1 MKRLVFALLLG
12 LASLGII
19 SCTQEMEGTGLDSR
33 EQAGKLQKVSQHL
46 VVQASLADEEPSTKT
61 ELDADGKFMW
71 SPGDQINLIF
81 NEGCGDVFTYNGN
94 VPARFASFDGILHTS
109 FGYDPENQ
117 TVSDYY
123 FWGVYP
129 YSQSNEVVVD
139 NGVHLLHTSIPAE
152 QITGENTW
160 GPGQFVYIAQ
170 SSNLML
176 GFRNLCGGLMLH
188 FTRDGIKE
196 IRIKGNNNEILAG
209 EVYVSTNNN
218 VPKIESN
225 GETTY
230 TEISVKPFGTGT
242 TAATFKKST
251 STNTYYYYVALPP
264 INFTNGFT
272 ITMLTETEQGVRT
285 YSAREILRNAFVQYG
300 QPVNNGV
307 TFTPRPPEADQIV
320 YYADKAID
328 LHWFNGGNSSAGPD
342 VYEQTFSNGRGVI
355 SRVDHGAVTEIP
367 NRAFIDMND
376 PQAVI
381 TNVLLPEGVT
391 TIGDFAFAG
400 TALTSVTLPDGVR
413 SIGRE
418 AFAYC
423 ESLATVNLP
432 NSVTDIYGLAFAH
445 CTSLESIHIPKLL
458 GIGYPNPF
466 SGCTNLCSFTGP
478 DASADGKFLGFSWD
492 DPTNTRLYSCALGA
506 FKNQELILPQVIKIG
521 AEAFAGGEFTGT
533 VTIPKTVTTIENKAF
548 YGCSGVNEIVLEHRS
563 YTNFNSNNI
572 PALPALEEEAFHT
585 AGSAPCSSIKV
596 PGALLVAS
604 NARIYQQDDVWYGY
618 RNQVVG
624 YQADNEIWMSEDVQ
638 PHGLTVKGSETTSR
652 LLTGMILPMG
662 FDATNYSRFC
672 VSVEPTVPFPS
683 TFTLKPIT
691 VMVYNDDIVA
701 VKDKAFNKDNA
712 LNSTDIAQVEYIS
725 LPHSVDY
732 IGKEAFKDDIALVAF
747 PSDGY
752 NLSEIDDDAFSGCT
766 AMTGTISI
774 FHSEFVNGGIPRCG
788 IGSRVFQGCVGI
800 EEVTLYECAEIGG
813 YAFAGCTSLQRVNL
827 EGGSVDIIADHA
839 FDGCVD
845 LERVAPSAAGV
856 GNGLYGDFVMIR
868 RYAFNNTALEK
879 VDCRAR
885 ALDQFAFA
893 GMNITS
899 AYIIGT
905 ETYPT
910 SVGQYAFNGCSD
922 LTSVRI
928 PYVDG
933 DLGENVFSGCSSLMS
948 VLLGVTSIPAE
959 YFKDFTSLRTVRL
972 PQATSLGQSAFQ
984 GCTNLQ
990 TVEIPLVTTLGD
1002 YCFAGQHKVTTL
1014 ELPSVT
1020 TIGTGALGNGTRLSQ
1035 VTIGPSISSLTN
1047 NLFTTYDSNQTKPA
1061 SFNLTMQKSTPPN
1074 ISDNTFRPMPVSAS
1088 SSTATSPI
1096 TVTLA
1101 NQVTANSYANA
1112 WKAYDPFKTMI
1123 NTLQINQHAIF
1134 LYAH

>member
-1 MKRLVFALLLG
+1 MKTHRLLTILWVAVLFTA
-12 LASLGII
+12 
-19 SCTQEMEGTGLDSR
+19 SCTQGMEGDGLDSR
-33 EQAGKLQKVSQHL
+33 SQDRSRPEVTTREVIL
-46 VVQASLADEEPSTKT
+46 TATAADTNPGTKSTRGT
-61 ELDADGKFMW
+61 GGEFLW
-71 SPGDQINLIF
+71 SPGDEINLF
-81 NEGCGDVFTYNGN
+81 YGPTQGCGSLFTAQNDEPVATTTFRGMIE
-94 VPARFASFDGILHTS
+94 VVTGT
-109 FGYDPENQ
+109 
-117 TVSDYY
+117 TVGSTDLL
-123 FWGVYP
+123 FWGTYP
-129 YSQSNEVVVD
+129 YNQGNTCDGNSVSIFLQGEQTAVNNSWGEGALASVGKSQGLAMSFYNVV
-139 NGVHLLHTSIPAE
+139 G
-152 QITGENTW
+152 
-160 GPGQFVYIAQ
+160 
-170 SSNLML
+170 
-176 GFRNLCGGLMLH
+176 
-188 FTRDGIKE
+188 GIKFYITE
-196 IRIKGNNNEILAG
+196 PGIRRIVLKGKNNEILAG
-209 EVYVSTNNN
+209 RANVTMSNN
-218 VPKIESN
+218 VPTITSFQEGLK
-225 GETTY
+225 
-230 TEISVKPFGTGT
+230 EITLLAPLDPALPAPEFAVT
-242 TAATFKKST
+242 T
-251 STNTYYYYVALPP
+251 STDTTWYYITVPP
-264 INFTNGFT
+264 VNFSNGFT
-272 ITMLTETEQGVRT
+272 LTLLKDATQGVKN
-285 YSAREILRNAFVQYG
+285 YSAR
-300 QPVNNGV
+300 
-307 TFTPRPPEADQIV
+307 T
-320 YYADKAID
+320 
-328 LHWFNGGNSSAGPD
+328 
-342 VYEQTFSNGRGVI
+342 I
-355 SRVDHGAVTEIP
+355 SRNQFQPYGKAANDGAVWSEIP
-367 NRAFIDMND
+367 
-376 PQAVI
+376 PQANQIRYTATASVDYYIPNGSNTGNVVVSNNWDSSTGEGLI
-381 TNVLLPEGVT
+381 T
-391 TIGDFAFAG
+391 FAAPITAVDNEAFCDAW
-400 TALTSVTLPDGVR
+400 ALTSVTLPDGVL

-423 ESLATVNLP
+423 EALTTVNLP

-638 PHGLTVKGSETTSR
+638 PHGLTVKGSETASR

-725 LPHSVDY
+725 LPHSVEY
-732 IGKEAFKDDIALVAF
+732 IGIEAFKDDIALLAF

-813 YAFAGCTSLQRVNL
+813 YAFEGCTALQCVNL
-827 EGGSVDIIADHA
+827 DGGTVDFIGDQA
-839 FDGCVD
+839 FYGCVD
-845 LERVAPSAAGV
+845 LERVAPSIANAG
-856 GNGLYGDFVMIR
+856 NCLFGDFGRIGR
-868 RYAFNNTALEK
+868 SAFSYTALE
-879 VDCRAR
+879 VIDSRVVILA
-885 ALDQFAFA
+885 DYAFA
-893 GMNITS
+893 GMNIQS
-899 AYIIGT
+899 AYVGGS
-905 ETYPT
+905 EAYPT
-910 SVGQYAFNGCSD
+910 SVGKWAFANCSY
-922 LTSVRI
+922 LEEVNI
-928 PYVDG
+928 PYVSG
-933 DLGENVFSGCSSLMS
+933 NLGANVFSGCSQLENIT
-948 VLLGVTSIPAE
+948 LGVTSIPDE
-959 YFKDFTSLRTVRL
+959 YFQGFTSLVSVSL
-972 PQATSLGQSAFQ
+972 PKATSLGESAFE
-984 GCTNLQ
+984 GCTLL
-990 TVEIPLVTTLGD
+990 ESISIPQVTTLGAN
-1002 YCFAGQHKVTTL
+1002 CFKGKHKL
-1014 ELPSVT
+1014 SSLSLPAVT
-1020 TIGTGALGNGTRLSQ
+1020 TIGAGALGNGIQLSQ
-1035 VTIGPSISSLTN
+1035 VTIGPNITSLTN
-1047 NLFTTYDSNQTKPA
+1047 SLFTLYEERQTKPA
-1061 SFNLTMQKSTPPN
+1061 SFNLTMQKGTPPD
-1074 ISDNTFRPMPVSAS
+1074 ISDNTFKLLVVTGNP
-1088 SSTATSPI
+1088 TATSSPI

-1101 NQVTANSYANA
+1101 TQAIANTYANT
-1112 WKAYDPFKTMI
+1112 WKVYDPFKTMI
-1123 NTLQINQHAIF
+1123 NQIHVNQNAIF

>member
-1 MKRLVFALLLG
+1 MKARLFLLLSVCAAFCV
-12 LASLGII
+12 L
-19 SCTQEMEGTGLDSR
+19 SCTQEIEGNGLDSR
-33 EQAGKLQKVSQHL
+33 QQVPTSQEMSRQEVIL
-46 VVQASLADEEPSTKT
+46 SAYVADSEPATKT
-61 ELDADGKFMW
+61 SIAFDSGNSGSWRTMW
-71 SPGDQINLIF
+71 ST
-81 NEGCGDVFTYNGN
+81 NE
-94 VPARFASFDGILHTS
+94 
-109 FGYDPENQ
+109 
-117 TVSDYY
+117 
-123 FWGVYP
+123 
-129 YSQSNEVVVD
+129 
-139 NGVHLLHTSIPAE
+139 SISLFY
-152 QITGENTW
+152 G
-160 GPGQFVYIAQ
+160 
-170 SSNLML
+170 S
-176 GFRNLCGGLMLH
+176 
-188 FTRDGIKE
+188 
-196 IRIKGNNNEILAG
+196 
-209 EVYVSTNNN
+209 
-218 VPKIESN
+218 
-225 GETTY
+225 
-230 TEISVKPFGTGT
+230 GTGGGEC
-242 TAATFKKST
+242 FT
-251 STNTYYYYVALPP
+251 STNTSPAERVQFRGNISVITGLTENSDDIRFWGIYPYNQSNSCDGGSVTTVINSTQLGKANTWEDGQFVSVGRSYGLSMGFYNVCSALRFYFERDDIKAISFRGRNSEDIAGVVKVVFNSSNVPVIQEFVAGEKEITLSAPDNGTFTASTSSNPVYYYLVVPP
-264 INFTNGFT
+264 MTFTQGFVCT
-272 ITMLTETEQGVRT
+272 LYTE
-285 YSAREILRNAFVQYG
+285 SQYG
-300 QPVNNGV
+300 SRTMTSSFTFERSKYHNGGAIDHNV
-307 TFTPRPPEADQIV
+307 TFTARPLESNQIRYTATESV
-320 YYADKAID
+320 DYY
-328 LHWFNGGNSSAGPD
+328 
-342 VYEQTFSNGRGVI
+342 
-355 SRVDHGAVTEIP
+355 IP
-367 NRAFIDMND
+367 NGSNTGNVVVSNNWDSSTGEGLITFAAPITAVDNEAFCD
-376 PQAVI
+376 AW
-381 TNVLLPEGVT
+381 
-391 TIGDFAFAG
+391 
-400 TALTSVTLPDGVR
+400 ALTSVTLPDGVL

-423 ESLATVNLP
+423 EALTTVNLP

-445 CTSLESIHIPKLL
+445 CTSLQSIHIPKLL

-478 DASADGKFLGFSWD
+478 DASSDGKFLGFSWD

-572 PALPALEEEAFHT
+572 PALPALEEAAFHT

-725 LPHSVDY
+725 LPHSVEY
-732 IGKEAFKDDIALVAF
+732 IGIEAFKDDIALLAF

-800 EEVTLYECAEIGG
+800 EDVTLYECAEIGG

-827 EGGSVDIIADHA
+827 EGGSVDFIADHA

-856 GNGLYGDFVMIR
+856 DKGLYGDFVMIR
-868 RYAFNNTALEK
+868 RYAFNNTAIEE
-879 VDCRAR
+879 VDCRAI
-885 ALDQFAFA
+885 ALDQFAFS

-899 AYIIGT
+899 ASIIGT

-910 SVGQYAFNGCSD
+910 SVGKYAFNGCSY

-933 DLGENVFSGCSSLMS
+933 DLGENVFSGCSSLRS
-948 VLLGVTSIPAE
+948 ILLGVASIPAE
-959 YFKDFTSLRTVRL
+959 YFKNFTSLKTVRL

-1014 ELPSVT
+1014 ALPSVT
-1020 TIGTGALGNGTRLSQ
+1020 TIGTGALGNGTLLNN
-1035 VTIGPSISSLTN
+1035 VTIGPNITSLTN
-1047 NLFTTYDSNQTKPA
+1047 SLFTQYQSGQDKPA
-1061 SFNLTMQKSTPPN
+1061 SFNLVMLKTTPPA
-1074 ISDNTFRPMPVSAS
+1074 ISNNTFSNLGLNAAGLPAG
-1088 SSTATSPI
+1088 TSPLTI
-1096 TVTLA
+1096 TLA
-1101 NQVTANSYANA
+1101 NRLIGQAYHTA
-1112 WKAYDPFKTMI
+1112 WKDYTPFSI
-1123 NTLQINQHAIF
+1123 LLQQGIQPAAIF
-1134 LYAH
+1134 VLAN